1 MSEPSSEPGSQPGNG
16 GAPGTRVGSTADL
29 PPGKVTGAGR
39 YAVGNNGEYFAV
51 TRRCRH
57 LRADLAGGS
66 IDENGCLV
74 CPWHQS
80 AYDVKSGRMVRGP
93 QGVFAKIPGLSWSF
107 QLLTKVVPLGRG
119 RVTTHGDDLYVA

>member
-1 MSEPSSEPGSQPGNG
+1 MSDGSG
-16 GAPGTRVGSTADL
+16 GGTGGTRVGSIADL

-57 LRADLAGGS
+57 LRADLAGGT

-80 AYDVKSGRMVRGP
+80 AYDVQSGRMVRGP
-93 QGVFAKIPGLSWSF
+93 QGVFAKIPGLGRAF

-119 RVTTHGDDLYVA
+119 RVSVQGDDLYVA